1 MALMETS
8 KTAAGS
14 PLLILGMHR
23 SGTSFLAS
31 LLQRMGVDIGQ
42 NLLEGNEG
50 NPRGHFEDKDVLD
63 FHLRALERNREDVPR
78 FFDTGIY
85 RRTPL
90 VFEPTEQEQL
100 EAQSL
105 IEARERQ
112 GFWGWKEPRTC
123 LFVDFWMD
131 LLPSARGLVIYR
143 HPLEVF
149 VSFVKRR
156 DWEAVSDPSLVFKTY
171 AIYNEA
177 LLQRIDH
184 EPDRFA
190 IISDAAFS
198 NLDRLEEVIR
208 NFLSMKQR
216 SPGDKGF
223 HAEEYTRLPISR
235 TLHNLFAKLYPDAF
249 AAFEALQEKSRIKRP
264 FEEHDA
270 AGKEDLLQAVAK
282 WVEAHPDGK
291 AEGLHPMLEALI
303 PGLPDEFF
311 HKARKEI
318 FEGIRKSL
326 MKARES
332 LIELEEQRD
341 TYIEK
346 FDQYYNSYHSLYWSY
361 EGGRRWSHNT
371 LLPKIRR
378 LEMWLSQNGID
389 HETGLPKD
397 ERAPNEA

>member
-1 MALMETS
+1 
-8 KTAAGS
+8 
-14 PLLILGMHR
+14 
-23 SGTSFLAS
+23 
-31 LLQRMGVDIGQ
+31 
-42 NLLEGNEG
+42 
-50 NPRGHFEDKDVLD
+50 
-63 FHLRALERNREDVPR
+63 
-78 FFDTGIY
+78 
-85 RRTPL
+85 
-90 VFEPTEQEQL
+90 
-100 EAQSL
+100 
-105 IEARERQ
+105 
-112 GFWGWKEPRTC
+112 EPRTC

-249 AAFEALQEKSRIKRP
+249 AAFEALQEKSHIKRP

-311 HKARKEI
+311 HKARK
-318 FEGIRKSL
+318 
-326 MKARES
+326 
-332 LIELEEQRD
+332 
-341 TYIEK
+341 
-346 FDQYYNSYHSLYWSY
+346 
-361 EGGRRWSHNT
+361 
-371 LLPKIRR
+371 
-378 LEMWLSQNGID
+378 
-389 HETGLPKD
+389 
-397 ERAPNEA
+397 